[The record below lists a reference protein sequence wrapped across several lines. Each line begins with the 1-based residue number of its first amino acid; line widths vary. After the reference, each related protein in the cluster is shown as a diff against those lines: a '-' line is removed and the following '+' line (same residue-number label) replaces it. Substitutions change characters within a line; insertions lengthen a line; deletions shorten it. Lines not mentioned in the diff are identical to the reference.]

1 MITKSLLLN
10 HFFINVGKH
19 LAESKNFQVFATST
33 SVSIES
39 PLHFNIWRQ
48 SAPDS
53 DLKSKKNIKR
63 NKAPDPD
70 GISAHSLAIAG
81 PSAAAALSTVF
92 KFCSANN
99 CIPTSWKKAKM
110 NAIFKKAV
118 KRKFLI
124 TGPYHFYLF
133 PASFLTAECVIL
145 SMSTSLIAMLK
156 TGINGVSVKGLSIQ
170 SMLISMTEEWKQ
182 ALGNGLCVGAV
193 FIDFQKSFDTVSHPV
208 I

>member
-1 MITKSLLLN
+1 
-10 HFFINVGKH
+10 
-19 LAESKNFQVFATST
+19 
-33 SVSIES
+33 
-39 PLHFNIWRQ
+39 
-48 SAPDS
+48 
-53 DLKSKKNIKR
+53 
-63 NKAPDPD
+63 
-70 GISAHSLAIAG
+70 
-81 PSAAAALSTVF
+81 
-92 KFCSANN
+92 
-99 CIPTSWKKAKM
+99 M

-182 ALGNGLCVGAV
+182 ALGNGLCVGTV

>member
-10 HFFINVGKH
+10 HFFINVGKN
-19 LAESKNFQVFATST
+19 LAASKNFQVFAAST
-33 SVSIES
+33 SISIES
-39 PLHFNIWRQ
+39 PLQFNTWRQ
-48 SAPDS
+48 TAPDS
-53 DLKSKKNIKR
+53 DLKSKEHKKD
-63 NKAPDPD
+63 KAPGPN

-81 PSAAAALSTVF
+81 SSAAAALSTVF

-156 TGINGVSVKGLSIQ
+156 TGINGVSVKGLSTQ

-193 FIDFQKSFDTVSHPV
+193 FIDFQKSFDAVSHPV
-208 I
+208 L